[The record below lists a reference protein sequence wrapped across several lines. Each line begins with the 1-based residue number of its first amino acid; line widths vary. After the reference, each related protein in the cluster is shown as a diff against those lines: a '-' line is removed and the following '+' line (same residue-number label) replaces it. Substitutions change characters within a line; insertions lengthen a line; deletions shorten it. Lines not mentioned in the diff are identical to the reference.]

1 VDQQIVKERIMK
13 LTKTDIVEYIVA
25 FIGIVGV
32 LAYLHAT
39 AEPHQMVGA
48 AQASP
53 MTIDAGWTIRAD
65 AAHSAVRFHEL
76 VLDNTRV

>member
-1 VDQQIVKERIMK
+1 MK

-39 AEPHQMVGA
+39 VEPRQTVAA
-48 AQASP
+48 AQAVP
-53 MTIDAGWTIRAD
+53 MKIEAGWTIRAD
-65 AAHSAVRFHEL
+65 ATRSAVRFPEML
-76 VLDNTRV
+76 LADARG

>member
-1 VDQQIVKERIMK
+1 MK

-39 AEPHQMVGA
+39 AEPHQTVA

-53 MTIDAGWTIRAD
+53 MTIDAGWTTRAD
-65 AAHSAVRFHEL
+65 AGRSTLRFRD
-76 VLDNTRV
+76 VTYTDMQV